1 MQQRDV
7 HFSVLN
13 LTTLIISDIFS
24 FCDFHFLSLYLYS
37 TDLFVPSASNENLRM
52 KGSEHEYMLPQ
63 TSNGIADFKRYSYP
77 LLLEW
82 QSWRPV
88 AHICF

>member
-13 LTTLIISDIFS
+13 LITLIISDIFS

-52 KGSEHEYMLPQ
+52 KGSEH
-63 TSNGIADFKRYSYP
+63 
-77 LLLEW
+77 
-82 QSWRPV
+82 
-88 AHICF
+88 